1 MFRVVLALAVAGVL
15 SFAGPISQAAPP
27 LEAYGRLPALEQV
40 SVSPSG
46 QRYAMITVV
55 GEARKLVVATSDDKP
70 LLVAGLGDAKVRGIR
85 WAGEDHVLVETSAT
99 VTLGMDFS
107 VDREELFGVVAIN
120 VLTGK
125 LTPIFPRNGA
135 IEPTVIG
142 TYGARLVDGQWFGF
156 FGGITMDLSHGGDY
170 FLSHTYPDLY
180 RVNLDTGV
188 PDKVASGSEVGDG
201 WLVGPN
207 GEVIARASYDQRQ
220 GDWKIM
226 RGGFAG
232 PVLASGNNPYG
243 GVTLEGL
250 GRTPGALLVNV
261 PKAHGNSVEEIPLA
275 GGVALEVAESR
286 YITETLH
293 DRRTRTWIGYVQGGD
308 VPELTM
314 FDPQTA
320 ARVRGTR
327 KAFPNQSVAF
337 TSWSD
342 DFNRIVV
349 FTSGG
354 DDSGTYWLVDIA
366 RGAADPIGHAYPDV
380 PPEAVGPIRMVDWKA
395 ADGLQ
400 LHGVLSLPPGR
411 PAHNLPVV
419 VLPHGGPE
427 VRDYP
432 VFDWWAQAFASRGY
446 AVLQPNFRGSAGYG
460 AGFVEAGQGQWGRKM
475 QTDVSDGL
483 AELVKEGIVDPKRAC
498 IVGGS
503 YGGYAA
509 LAGVTVQHGLYRC
522 AVADAGVADL
532 GGMLAYE
539 YAKRRAVS
547 ASTRY
552 WKAFMGP
559 ESGFGEISPLRLAAK
574 ADAPILLIH
583 GKDDTVVL
591 YDQSRAMAKALQAA
605 GKPVELVT
613 MPNEDHWLSREA
625 TRIQMLKAAVAFVE
639 KYNPPDPA
647 PAAVA
652 VTAK

>member
-15 SFAGPISQAAPP
+15 SFACSVCQAAPP
-27 LEAYGRLPALEQV
+27 IEAYARLPALEKV
-40 SVSPSG
+40 SLSPSG
-46 QRYAMITVV
+46 QRYAMIAVA
-55 GEARKLVVATSDDKP
+55 GEARKLIVATTDDKP
-70 LLVAGLGDAKVRGIR
+70 LFVAGLGAAKVRAIR
-85 WAGEDHVLVETSAT
+85 WAGEDHLLVETSAT

-120 VLTGK
+120 IATGK
-125 LTPIFPRNGA
+125 LTPIFPPHGG
-135 IEPTVIG
+135 IEPTIFG
-142 TYGARLVDGQWFGF
+142 NYGGRLINGQWFGF
-156 FGGITMDLSHGGDY
+156 FGGITMEMNHAGDY
-170 FLSHTYPDLY
+170 ALTHTYPDLY
-180 RVNLDTGV
+180 RVNLDTGA

-207 GEVIARASYDQRQ
+207 GEVIARANYNQRQ

-226 RGGFAG
+226 RGGFGG
-232 PVLASGNNPYG
+232 PVLASGNNPFG

-250 GRTPGALLVNV
+250 GRTPGTLLVNI
-261 PKAHGNSVEEIPLA
+261 PKAHATSEEEIPLA
-275 GGVALEVAESR
+275 GGPAFEVPENK
-286 YITETLH
+286 YINEVLL
-293 DRRTRTWIGYVQGGD
+293 DRRTMTWIGYASGGD
-308 VPELTM
+308 VPELNM
-314 FDPQTA
+314 FDPQIA

-327 KAFPNQSVAF
+327 KAFPNQSVVF

-342 DFNRIVV
+342 DFSRIMV
-349 FTSGG
+349 FTTGG
-354 DDSGTYWLVDIA
+354 DDSGAYWLVDIA
-366 RGAADPIGHAYPDV
+366 KGSADPVGHAYPDV
-380 PPEAVGPIRMVDWKA
+380 PPEQVGPIRMVDWKA
-395 ADGLQ
+395 GDGLQ
-400 LHGVLSLPPGR
+400 LHGVLSLPPDR

-427 VRDYP
+427 ARDFP

-460 AGFVEAGQGQWGRKM
+460 PEFVEAGQGQWGRKM

-483 AELVKEGIVDPKRAC
+483 AELVKEGLVDPKRAC

-522 AVADAGVADL
+522 AVADAAVSDL

-539 YAKRRAVS
+539 YAKQRDVS

-559 ESGFGEISPLRLAAK
+559 ASGFSEIAPLRLAAR

-591 YDQSRAMAKALQAA
+591 YEQSTAMWKALVAA
-605 GKPVELVT
+605 GKTVEFVT

-647 PAAVA
+647 PAAA
-652 VTAK
+652 AAK